1 MEICFFSN
9 SFETQAYLWMCSFH
23 LSNPPKLRKKPI
35 PTSLIW
41 PSSARFADCP
51 CATFQHHFAPHTSGR
66 RCAKR
71 PDLRPSGN
79 SVRFWRLSMVG
90 REFSSRLTVGEV
102 LKLTAKVQK
111 FGLWQYS
118 TREPLFPDKRAP
130 SYFGG
135 TADWQEGA
143 GFWNGFFFSHLDGH
157 LDGNMTSHRNH
168 RAMAML
174 LK

>member
-90 REFSSRLTVGEV
+90 REFSLTVGEV